1 MFLLQLEAGY
11 KSSGIHL
18 AAKVNLPFQ
27 FNYCGA
33 NSINICKS
41 EVTSPKNAKRNA
53 LMIWNQQMLRSFLVQ
68 SPWLTF
74 TSSLQA
80 GPRWW
85 SSGHNVRVKINRSW
99 VWSSYQPV
107 LYSCDPALQIC
118 MVLEHG
124 DKVSFTCAAVGKNYL
139 KRHTLGKTGPI
150 RWIKSRYIGHGQY
163 LDRRHI
169 GSSWCLLVLVRI
181 LMLLRVKGTVSN
193 LGPY

>member
-68 SPWLTF
+68 SPWLTL

-118 MVLEHG
+118 MVLELG
-124 DKVSFTCAAVGKNYL
+124 DKVSFTCAVVGKNYL
-139 KRHTLGKTGPI
+139 KRVKQDIFNYWSQDTLGLDST
-150 RWIKSRYIGHGQY
+150 WIGDILGAPGACWYWFGY
-163 LDRRHI
+163 
-169 GSSWCLLVLVRI
+169 WC
-181 LMLLRVKGTVSN
+181 
-193 LGPY
+193 Y